1 MMPQHM
7 QFIQSVLFCVGFLT
21 ALLTNNFKQ
30 LEWTNP
36 TLTKILNSTSLDKTF
51 ITAWKSVTKLVI
63 FQSFVAKCC
72 KMLYNIALQNLQ
84 FSVILYYKREMVPT
98 SVRNT
103 KWLHEHCKFLGY
115 IICILQHFTMKLCS
129 ITNFV
134 MLFHAV
140 MEFCL
145 DCMVEIKILI
155 NMYGNM
161 YGWLHGWDQNFD

>member
-103 KWLHEHCKFLGY
+103 KWLHEHCKFRKAMLFAFY
-115 IICILQHFTMKLCS
+115 NISQWNFAVLLILWCS
-129 ITNFV
+129 FMLWWNFV
-134 MLFHAV
+134 
-140 MEFCL
+140 
-145 DCMVEIKILI
+145 
-155 NMYGNM
+155 
-161 YGWLHGWDQNFD
+161 